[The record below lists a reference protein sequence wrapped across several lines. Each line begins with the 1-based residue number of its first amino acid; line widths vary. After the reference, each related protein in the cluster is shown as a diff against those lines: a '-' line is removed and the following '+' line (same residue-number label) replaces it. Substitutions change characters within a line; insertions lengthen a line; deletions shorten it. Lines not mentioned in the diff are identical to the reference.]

1 MTLFLLETHV
11 PGSDQGSPG
20 NRSALAPVTDYS
32 TLKRPIIPMPD
43 FVSHALEERGV
54 MEDFKQRPAYQQ
66 NDYLAWIMRAR
77 REKTR
82 QHRLGQMLD
91 ELAAGGLYMKM
102 THAPSM
108 KCRPDT

>member
-1 MTLFLLETHV
+1 M
-11 PGSDQGSPG
+11 
-20 NRSALAPVTDYS
+20 TDYS
-32 TLKRPIIPMPD
+32 TLKRPIIPMPG
-43 FVSHALEERGV
+43 FVAHALEERGV
-54 MEDFKQRPAYQQ
+54 MEAYKQRPAYQQ

>member
-1 MTLFLLETHV
+1 M
-11 PGSDQGSPG
+11 PG
-20 NRSALAPVTDYS
+20 
-32 TLKRPIIPMPD
+32 

-54 MEDFKQRPAYQQ
+54 MEAYKQRPAYQQ

-91 ELAAGGLYMKM
+91 ELAAGGLYMRM

-108 KCRPDT
+108 QCRPDA